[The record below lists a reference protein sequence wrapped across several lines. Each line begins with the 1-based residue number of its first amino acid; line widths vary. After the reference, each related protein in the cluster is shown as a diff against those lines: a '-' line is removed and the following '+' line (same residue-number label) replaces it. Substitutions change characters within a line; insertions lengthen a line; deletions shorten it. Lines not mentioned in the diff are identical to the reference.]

1 MKGTYKDQKKI
12 EGKEQKNQLINDS
25 IKDSNNNINKIVET
39 ILNEINY
46 INLIFQSFIYYSKDL
61 KQDILKNI
69 SKILNNELKNNQFLQ
84 EKYNSIFNS
93 IKNNIPEIQTL
104 NFIVVGFPWAG
115 KSTLTN
121 AILKDDLT
129 KEGQNNNFNT
139 QLFKQYSNPNK
150 VPGINIYDIIGFDPI
165 EIKKIIHDIFD

>member
-1 MKGTYKDQKKI
+1 M
-12 EGKEQKNQLINDS
+12 INES
-25 IKDSNNNINKIVET
+25 IKDSNNNVNKIVET

-104 NFIVVGFPWAG
+104 NFIVVDFPWAG
-115 KSTLTN
+115 ESTLTN

-150 VPGINIYDIIGFDPI
+150 VPGINIYDTIGFDPI